1 MDQEKL
7 YMRQCRNGD
16 KEAFFKLVEPLLSRV
31 YSTSAAILRSSHL
44 AEDAV
49 QNALLEA
56 YQAIMNGKNIRNFK
70 SWFNHLT
77 ACRALDLARQRSK
90 LASRT
95 GDLEEIEVPDE
106 QASPIDAL
114 IRKEAGHELL
124 ESVMSLDI
132 NHRTV
137 VILYYYQELSLDEIV
152 DVLGVKKGT
161 IKSRLHAARLK
172 LNEKMMQPNPKQVM
186 EC

>member
-7 YMRQCRNGD
+7 YMKQCRNGD
-16 KEAFFKLVEPLLSRV
+16 KEAFFKLIEPLLSRV

-106 QASPIDAL
+106 HASPIDAL

-137 VILYYYQELSLDEIV
+137 VILYYYQELSLDEIAN
-152 DVLGVKKGT
+152 VLSVKKGT